1 MAHIK
6 IQIVLDILMFC
17 FYLPTWEVPRIIYGW
32 VKRIRIERYFGK
44 LATNRLIL
52 TQRKGLNIGE
62 YLVDDR
68 TWNGAGEF

>member
-1 MAHIK
+1 M
-6 IQIVLDILMFC
+6 D
-17 FYLPTWEVPRIIYGW
+17 
-32 VKRIRIERYFGK
+32 KRIWIERYFGK
-44 LATNRLIL
+44 LATNLIL

>member
-1 MAHIK
+1 M
-6 IQIVLDILMFC
+6 
-17 FYLPTWEVPRIIYGW
+17 WEVPESFMD
-32 VKRIRIERYFGK
+32 KRIWIERYFGK

-68 TWNGAGEF
+68 TWNGAGELGKTFGTEKFPTWLELKIF